1 MKKRILVLGVLAAV
15 VVGLYAVNNSW
26 SVRPEGALTVLA
38 HRGVHQTYGKEGLT
52 RDSCTATRINP
63 PTTAFIENTIP
74 SMREAFRLGADAVE
88 LDVHPTT
95 DGEFAV
101 FHDWTLECRTNG
113 KGVTREQSMAFLRT
127 LDVGYGYT
135 ADGGRTYPLRGKGVG
150 FMPTLAEVMTS
161 FPGKGFQI
169 NIKSDDPAEADKLDA
184 YLRRHGLDARRVTI
198 FGGDRPVRRIRAL
211 RPSMIATSK
220 PDAKRCLKNYLLTGW
235 TGRTPKSCRNA
246 IVTAP
251 EGLRVILWGW
261 PNRFLDRMHRAG
273 SEVYLAG
280 PVTWSVQSVEGVD
293 SPVSASRIPRGWRG
307 GVQTD
312 RIEVVGPL
320 LRPAAAA
327 SAPD

>member
-1 MKKRILVLGVLAAV
+1 VRARTLVLGAAAV
-15 VVGLYAVNNSW
+15 VALGLYAMNNSW
-26 SVRPEGALTVLA
+26 SARPEGSLTVLA
-38 HRGVHQTYGKEGLT
+38 HRGVHQTYGKQGLT
-52 RDSCTATRINP
+52 RDSCTATHIKP
-63 PTTAFIENTIP
+63 PTNGFIENTLP

-88 LDVHPTT
+88 FDVHPTT

-101 FHDWTLECRTNG
+101 FHDWTLDCRTDG
-113 KGVTREQSMAFLRT
+113 RGVTREQTMARLRT

-135 ADGGRTYPLRGKGVG
+135 ADGGRTHPFRGKGVG
-150 FMPTLAEVMTS
+150 LMPTLAEVMTA

-169 NIKSDDPAEADKLDA
+169 NIKSNDPREAEKLDA
-184 YLRRHGLDARRVTI
+184 YLRDRGLDARKVTI
-198 FGGDRPVRRIRAL
+198 FGGDRPVRRMRML
-211 RPSMIATSK
+211 RPDMIATSK
-220 PDAKRCLKNYLLTGW
+220 PDAKRCLKDYLLTGW
-235 TGRTPKSCRNA
+235 TGRTPTSCRNA

-320 LRPAAAA
+320 LRPAPAA